1 MKKQLLFLLVLFF
14 VISGINMTYAAG
26 TTYTWIGG
34 TTGNWNNSANWG
46 TPTVTNGFYPGQSGS
61 VDAVIIKTNANITM
75 PALAG
80 SDVYTLT
87 SFTISTNGTTATL
100 TQSNSADLFS
110 VSGTFKVNSSTS
122 LTLIN
127 AQNFNFSTQTINGGL
142 TLNNCKGIVITGT
155 ASASTAYAV
164 TNGSQI
170 TFQNNFA
177 SSAAFSLIGSS
188 SNISKLIVDHYNS
201 TFLGSFTNN
210 GTGTFTMTDGEIDII
225 YPGAVFNNN
234 GTMTVTNSSLTSL
247 INCTNYN
254 TIFSNVGTF
263 NATGTNIL
271 LNGDGS
277 GTVGSQFQNTGA
289 GIVNSNSSTFYLGG
303 INSSIIND
311 YGATFNSN
319 ASTFDL
325 YGGENDANGTGATN
339 SIYNSGIFKATNGS
353 LFSMPNN
360 NANIFNGGS
369 TWYTS
374 VETSADTAFFILDST
389 SRIIATGAGSVVY
402 NNYPNQ
408 SPSNTATGVFI
419 LQSNINNS
427 AFIQVGATKRAD
439 MPAIFVGQFYVQRF
453 FTGQGLANYRGYR
466 LISAP
471 VNAVSPASG
480 TSNYVDYSYLN
491 KTLQSTYAG
500 FTYYGM
506 ATGGTG
512 AGFSIYNKN
521 PLFYLYNE
529 TYNPANINSGFTA
542 SKYPGITDVVGTSLS
557 WASTATGS
565 NVTGTSQVPA
575 GNGALIYYVGPNTRG
590 NLSSAILPT
599 NSTVSYLGYLN
610 QGDITVYPW
619 FTPGVG
625 TLSYTSALPAQ
636 NYPGV
641 NLVGNPYA
649 AMIDLMAVAKDNFS
663 GASTTFYELDDASSQ
678 VNYTYASYIW
688 DDVHSYGRTSGSNA
702 SQYVETGQGFFIKA
716 TSAGQALT
724 FKEDQ
729 KVYDISK
736 LNYGGSPAGVLALN
750 TNKKVLGNV
759 SSSKAIAPSSGS
771 DFAGLHLMLKKDST
785 NYHETGIYFAK
796 SYSDKLDNNDA
807 PDLDGISIKTYLSSY
822 TADGTRVAIN
832 GMGSYTSGKSVKLYV
847 RGTIDGTYSLNLTDI
862 LNIDQTISTVNLID
876 NYKKDTVNLIQAK
889 SYSFDILNADTNSYG
904 SNRFILSVQ
913 RKPLAPYQ
921 LVAFTASKVNSNIA
935 VTWQTNNEGNYTGFG
950 LQKLDVASNKFITID
965 SLQSSGKGNYV
976 FNDPS
981 AITGDNTY
989 RLAQNNIDGIVSY
1002 SNPITIKYGLL
1013 SVPKALSIFP
1023 NPVKDNAL
1031 LDFSGLVANQNGNFE
1046 INIYNTLGVLLLQR
1060 TSTTNF
1066 LSTDLSSLK
1075 PGIYVVQVKSSNG
1088 NVLGKST
1095 FIKN

>member
-374 VETSADTAFFILDST
+374 VETSADTAFFILDPT

-649 AMIDLMAVAKDNFS
+649 AMIDLSAVAHDNFS

-678 VNYTYASYIW
+678 VNYTYASYVW
-688 DDVHSYGRTSGSNA
+688 DDVHSSGLTSGSNA
-702 SQYVETGQGFFIKA
+702 SQYVETGQGFFC
-716 TSAGQALT
+716 
-724 FKEDQ
+724 
-729 KVYDISK
+729 
-736 LNYGGSPAGVLALN
+736 
-750 TNKKVLGNV
+750 
-759 SSSKAIAPSSGS
+759 
-771 DFAGLHLMLKKDST
+771 
-785 NYHETGIYFAK
+785 K
-796 SYSDKLDNNDA
+796 SY
-807 PDLDGISIKTYLSSY
+807 LS
-822 TADGTRVAIN
+822 G
-832 GMGSYTSGKSVKLYV
+832 
-847 RGTIDGTYSLNLTDI
+847 
-862 LNIDQTISTVNLID
+862 
-876 NYKKDTVNLIQAK
+876 
-889 SYSFDILNADTNSYG
+889 
-904 SNRFILSVQ
+904 
-913 RKPLAPYQ
+913 
-921 LVAFTASKVNSNIA
+921 
-935 VTWQTNNEGNYTGFG
+935 
-950 LQKLDVASNKFITID
+950 
-965 SLQSSGKGNYV
+965 
-976 FNDPS
+976 
-981 AITGDNTY
+981 
-989 RLAQNNIDGIVSY
+989 
-1002 SNPITIKYGLL
+1002 
-1013 SVPKALSIFP
+1013 
-1023 NPVKDNAL
+1023 
-1031 LDFSGLVANQNGNFE
+1031 
-1046 INIYNTLGVLLLQR
+1046 
-1060 TSTTNF
+1060 
-1066 LSTDLSSLK
+1066 
-1075 PGIYVVQVKSSNG
+1075 
-1088 NVLGKST
+1088 
-1095 FIKN
+1095 

>member
-1 MKKQLLFLLVLFF
+1 
-14 VISGINMTYAAG
+14 MTYAAG

-127 AQNFNFSTQTINGGL
+127 AQNFNFSTQTINGDL

-170 TFQNNFA
+170 TFQNNFT

-188 SNISKLIVDHYNS
+188 STLSKLIVDHYNA

-234 GTMTVTNSSLTSL
+234 GNMTVTNSSLTSF
-247 INCTNYN
+247 ISCTNSN
-254 TIFSNVGTF
+254 TIFSNTRTF
-263 NATGTNIL
+263 NSSSTTIL
-271 LNGDGS
+271 LIGDGS

-289 GIVNSNSSTFYLGG
+289 GIVNSTGGTFYLGG
-303 INSSIIND
+303 TNSSIIND

-319 ASTFDL
+319 AVTFQL
-325 YGGENDANGTGATN
+325 NGGENDANGTGATN
-339 SIYNSGIFKATNGS
+339 SIYNGGIFNATNGS
-353 LFSMPNN
+353 VFSMPYGNS
-360 NANIFNGGS
+360 ANIFNGGS
-369 TWYTS
+369 TWYTNA
-374 VETSADTAFFILDST
+374 ETPADTAFFILDPT
-389 SRIIATGAGSVVY
+389 SKISAKGSGSVVY
-402 NNYPNQ
+402 NNYPNLT
-408 SPSNTATGVFI
+408 SNTATGVFI
-419 LQSNINNS
+419 LQSDINHS
-427 AFIQVGATKRAD
+427 AYIEAGATKRAD

-480 TSNYVDYSYLN
+480 TSNYADFSYLN
-491 KTLQSTYAG
+491 KTLHTGTNPTYPNNPVL
-500 FTYYGM
+500 TYYGI

-512 AGFSIYNKN
+512 TGFSIYNKN

-529 TYNPANINSGFTA
+529 TYNPVYIGGAFTA
-542 SKYPGITDVVGTSLS
+542 SKYPGITDVNGTSLS
-557 WASTATGS
+557 WLSTSTGS
-565 NVTGTSQVPA
+565 NVTGTSQVPV
-575 GNGALIYYVGPNTRG
+575 GNGALIYYVGPNTRT
-590 NLSSAILPT
+590 NLSSSILPT

-636 NYPGV
+636 SFPGV
-641 NLVGNPYA
+641 NLVGNPYP

-663 GASTTFYELDDASSQ
+663 GATTTFYELDDAGSQ
-678 VNYTYASYIW
+678 VNYTYASYVW
-688 DDVHSYGRTSGSNA
+688 DDVHSSGLTSGSNA
-702 SQYVETGQGFFIKA
+702 SQYIETGQGFFIKA

-750 TNKKVLGNV
+750 TNKKEFGNV
-759 SSSKAIAPSSGS
+759 SSSKAIAPSSGG

-796 SYSDKLDNNDA
+796 SYSDKLDNIDA